1 MDNAIAT
8 MVSGSATEKVAKV
21 VNYTAEQTAMLV
33 EAYTAE
39 PSRVTVEKMAEVLGK
54 SVKSIVA
61 KLSREKVYVK
71 PVYTTKT
78 GGTVVKK
85 DSLIDKLSELVEL
98 SENEASSFDHVNK
111 TALVKLI
118 AALS

>member
-1 MDNAIAT
+1 M
-8 MVSGSATEKVAKV
+8 ATEKI
-21 VNYTAEQTAMLV
+21 VNYTIEQTASMI
-33 EAYTAE
+33 EAYTIN
-39 PSRVTVEKMAEVLGK
+39 PTRDTVEGLAVALGK
-54 SVKSIVA
+54 SVKSVVA

-85 DSLIDKLSELVEL
+85 DSMIDKLSELIEL
-98 SENEASSFDHVNK
+98 TEPEASSFDHVNK